1 MKTQVNGPAI
11 KRWAGMFVTLLA
23 MTVFLVTSTQAAEK
37 KLSQNESPVMEAT
50 ETASFGTEDFAPAQG
65 ETQVLVMETP
75 AYGTEDWIEP
85 PGETRI
91 VAVAPAAYGT
101 EDWTG
106 TMESSEAV
114 GAGVIPEPAC
124 KDVSPDDYSPEC

>member
-1 MKTQVNGPAI
+1 MKTQVNGATI

-23 MTVFLVTSTQAAEK
+23 MAVFLVTITQAAEK
-37 KLSQNESPVMEAT
+37 KSSQSEDPVMEAT
-50 ETASFGTEDFAPAQG
+50 ETASFGTEDFVPAQG

-85 PGETRI
+85 SGETRI

-106 TMESSEAV
+106 TMESSDAIGV
-114 GAGVIPEPAC
+114 GEIPAQ
-124 KDVSPDDYSPEC
+124 K